1 MTKKQYM
8 DLDFMNESPEIVNDV
23 LYYLS
28 GYVHHRTNLVSYED
42 YKKILK
48 GQVQN
53 ESIETQEQV

>member
-1 MTKKQYM
+1 
-8 DLDFMNESPEIVNDV
+8 MNESPEIVNDI

-53 ESIETQEQV
+53 ESIQTQEQV